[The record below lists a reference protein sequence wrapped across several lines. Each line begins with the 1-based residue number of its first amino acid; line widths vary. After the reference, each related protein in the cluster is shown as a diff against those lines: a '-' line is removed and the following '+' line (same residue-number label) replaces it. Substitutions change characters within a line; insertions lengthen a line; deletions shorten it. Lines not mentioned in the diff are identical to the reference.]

1 MNKNE
6 QQTPDHDT
14 VVKYTSLMSLI
25 STIENRL
32 RLSDIFYLT
41 LNILVLLFT
50 VNFVSSLFQKI
61 GYFPTYMDLALTFIC
76 IVTGMSINAYW
87 LAFAMRVQLR
97 LKLRYFQARFLER
110 KMDSIGENIYSDES
124 VFFEPSI
131 RRVESP
137 DKKETVYYPTAGFSA
152 MDGFVGAAK
161 PRYFS
166 WLLPCLFIF
175 IYWII
180 FILITTKI

>member
-1 MNKNE
+1 MNNPE
-6 QQTPDHDT
+6 QPSNHETLT
-14 VVKYTSLMSLI
+14 KYSALMALI
-25 STIENRL
+25 STVENRL
-32 RLSDIFYLT
+32 RWSDIFYLA
-41 LNILVLLFT
+41 LNIIVLLFT
-50 VNFVSSLFQKI
+50 INFTSSLFQKI
-61 GYFPTYMDLALTFIC
+61 GYFPTYMDLALVFIC

-87 LAFAMRVQLR
+87 LAFSMRVQLR

-110 KMDSIGENIYSDES
+110 KMNSIGENIFSDES
-124 VFFEPSI
+124 VFFEPAI

-137 DKKETVYYPTAGFSA
+137 DKKETVHYPTSGFSA
-152 MDGFVGAAK
+152 MDGFVGSAK

-180 FILITTKI
+180 FILVVTKI

>member
-1 MNKNE
+1 
-6 QQTPDHDT
+6 
-14 VVKYTSLMSLI
+14 
-25 STIENRL
+25 
-32 RLSDIFYLT
+32 
-41 LNILVLLFT
+41 
-50 VNFVSSLFQKI
+50 
-61 GYFPTYMDLALTFIC
+61 
-76 IVTGMSINAYW
+76 MSINAYW

-97 LKLRYFQARFLER
+97 LKLRYFQARVLER

-131 RRVESP
+131 RCVESP
-137 DKKETVYYPTAGFSA
+137 DKKETVHYPTSGFSA

-180 FILITTKI
+180 FILIITKI